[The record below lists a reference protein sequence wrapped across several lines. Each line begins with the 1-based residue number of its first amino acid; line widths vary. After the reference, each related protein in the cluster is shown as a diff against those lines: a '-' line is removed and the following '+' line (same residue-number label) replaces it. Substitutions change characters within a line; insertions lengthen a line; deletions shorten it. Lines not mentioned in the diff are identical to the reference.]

1 MKPETTK
8 KTYNQIAL
16 AWKNLHS
23 QDTWGNEGRSEFI
36 RLLKKGDHILDVGCG
51 TGLYS
56 NYLVTH
62 GLKVTGFD
70 FAENMVALAKKTV
83 PAADF
88 KIWDI
93 YDIDKFPGT
102 YDGIFANAVFLH
114 IPKKDLPFLLGKT
127 AAKLKKGGYIYIS
140 VKERRIDQPEE
151 ILVKDTKYE
160 IQCERFFSL
169 YRMDELK
176 KYVTDEGLKTVYEHL
191 DANPDWKNNW
201 LILIAKK

>member
-1 MKPETTK
+1 MNREATK

-16 AWKNLHS
+16 SWKNLHA
-23 QDTWGNEGRSEFI
+23 QDTWGNEGRSKFI

-70 FAENMVALAKKTV
+70 FAENMVDLAQKTV

-93 YDIDKFPGT
+93 YDIDKFPGS
-102 YDGIFANAVFLH
+102 YAGIFANAVFLH
-114 IPKKDLPFLLGKT
+114 VPKKDLPSLLEKT
-127 AAKLKKGGYIYIS
+127 AAKLEKGGYIYIS
-140 VKERRIDQPEE
+140 VKERRPDQPEE
-151 ILVKDTKYE
+151 IIVKDTKYGNP
-160 IQCERFFSL
+160 CERFFSL
-169 YRMDELK
+169 YLMDELK
-176 KYVTDEGLKTVYEHL
+176 KYVADAGLKTVYEHL
-191 DANPDWKNNW
+191 DANTEWKNNW